1 MDVCQSVLASFF
13 VRAALGQYE
22 LNTPE
27 QLLKLLATMAR
38 NKLSN
43 QANRQ
48 RAGRRDYRRVTGDSA
63 EAGGSDPS
71 PSRQVA
77 ARELLDKARGSLTD
91 EERQLLDRREQGQ
104 EWNAIAAEMGG
115 SPEALRKK
123 FARAID
129 RVSNEL
135 GLDELL

>member
-1 MDVCQSVLASFF
+1 
-13 VRAALGQYE
+13 
-22 LNTPE
+22 
-27 QLLKLLATMAR
+27 LLRLLATMAR

-63 EAGGSDPS
+63 EERATDPS

-77 ARELLDKARGSLTD
+77 ARELLDEARRRFTD
-91 EERQLLDRREQGQ
+91 EECRLLDRREQGH
-104 EWNAIAAEMGG
+104 EWNAIAAELGG

-123 FARAID
+123 LTRAIE
-129 RVSNEL
+129 RVTRQL
-135 GLDELL
+135 GLDDPSSPL